1 MIKTRIARLFWLSAI
16 ICEAIVCAGIAQAA
30 DFPSR
35 PIKIVVPYTPG
46 GAVDIMMRA
55 IGDRLSP
62 AIGQQVVVENRPG
75 AGASI
80 GAAAVAKAPPDGH
93 TLLACTVG
101 AMTTNT
107 VLYKDLPY
115 DPLKDFE
122 PVGLLASHAVVLI
135 VNAGLEAGNISE
147 LVALAKRRPGS
158 LSSGSVGGG
167 APGHVSLAFFNKA
180 AGVQVAHVLYRG
192 SVQVA
197 TAVATG
203 ELHLAFS
210 DIVPALPLVRS
221 AKVRMIG
228 VIGGDRTA
236 LAPNVPTMEEGGLK
250 GFDFVPWSGL
260 FAPAGT
266 PRDVVAR
273 INAEIRRSQ
282 SDPDLQKRVNA
293 LGGEMLGGGPEEL
306 GARVRRE
313 MSMWTSLAR
322 EAGAKVD

>member
-1 MIKTRIARLFWLSAI
+1 MMKLVVILGAMLSGAYP
-16 ICEAIVCAGIAQAA
+16 ALAA

-35 PIKIVVPYTPG
+35 PVRIVVPYTPG

-62 AIGQQVVVENRPG
+62 ALGQPVVVENRPG
-75 AGASI
+75 AGATI
-80 GAAAVAKAPPDGH
+80 GAAAVAKSLPDGH

-107 VLYKDLPY
+107 VLYKNLPY
-115 DPLKDFE
+115 DPLRDFE
-122 PVGLLASHAVVLI
+122 PVGVLASHAVVLV
-135 VNAGLEAGNISE
+135 VNTNLEAGNVAE
-147 LVALAKRRPGS
+147 LVALAKRKPGS
-158 LSSGSVGGG
+158 LSGGSVGGG

-180 AGVQVAHVLYRG
+180 AGVDIAHVLYRG
-192 SVQVA
+192 SVQIT

-203 ELHLAFS
+203 ELQLAFS

-221 AKVRMIG
+221 GKMRMLG
-228 VIGGDRTA
+228 VIGGQRSS
-236 LAPNVPTMEEGGLK
+236 LAPDVPTMGEGGVK
-250 GFDFVPWSGL
+250 GFDFVVWSGL

-266 PRDVVAR
+266 PRDVIAR
-273 INAEIRRSQ
+273 INADIRRSQ
-282 SDPDLQKRVNA
+282 ADPDVLKRVNA
-293 LGGEMLGGGPEEL
+293 LGAEMLGGSPEEL

-313 MSMWTSLAR
+313 MTMWTSLAR